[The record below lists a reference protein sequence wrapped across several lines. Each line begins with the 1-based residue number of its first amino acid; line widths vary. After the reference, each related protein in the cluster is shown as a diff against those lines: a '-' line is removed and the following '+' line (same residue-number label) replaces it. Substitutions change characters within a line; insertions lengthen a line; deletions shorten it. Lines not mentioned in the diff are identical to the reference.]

1 MDDLLDWVIEKPE
14 VKMVTIYA
22 LSTEN
27 LNRSQK
33 ELKYLWDLYQK
44 EIEKLLTSEK
54 INSNE
59 IKVRVVGDTNSW
71 RKDVRKTA
79 TKIMKETENYT
90 RAVLNILIGY
100 GSQYEIL
107 NAIKKVVKFGVKSIP
122 PIRNT
127 FVNYLMINRPVDLII
142 RTGGY
147 HRLSNFLLY
156 QAAYSEI
163 YFTPTLWPDFSKR
176 EFNNILRWF
185 WTQKRKYGK

>member
-1 MDDLLDWVIEKPE
+1 MDDLLDWVIEKQE
-14 VKMVTIYA
+14 IKMVTIYA

-33 ELKYLWDLYQK
+33 ELKYLWDLYQS

>member
-1 MDDLLDWVIEKPE
+1 MEDLLDWVIEKPE
-14 VKMVTIYA
+14 IKMVTIYA

-33 ELKYLWDLYQK
+33 ELKYLWDIYQR

-79 TKIMKETENYT
+79 RKIMKETENYT
-90 RAVLNILIGY
+90 RSVLNILIGY

-163 YFTPTLWPDFSKR
+163 YFTPTLWPEFSKR
-176 EFNNILRWF
+176 EFNSILRWF
-185 WTQKRKYGK
+185 WAQKRKYGK